1 MGSGTYGEVR
11 KCKNIRSQ
19 VIRAVKILKK
29 QNLNDFEL
37 QRFTHEIELLKRLD
51 HPNIIKINEFYQDED
66 RYYLV
71 TEICTGGELYDQI
84 TLQGCIQE
92 KDTAIII
99 QQVLSAI
106 AYCHRQYVVHRDLK
120 PENIMMDQK
129 GNLSIK
135 LTDFGAAAIFS
146 NTEDGKPSKIKLRET
161 VGTPY
166 YMAPEVL
173 TSEYDEK
180 CDLWSI
186 GVIIYTM
193 LAGIPPF

>member
-1 MGSGTYGEVR
+1 
-11 KCKNIRSQ
+11 
-19 VIRAVKILKK
+19 
-29 QNLNDFEL
+29 
-37 QRFTHEIELLKRLD
+37 
-51 HPNIIKINEFYQDED
+51 
-66 RYYLV
+66 
-71 TEICTGGELYDQI
+71 
-84 TLQGCIQE
+84 
-92 KDTAIII
+92 
-99 QQVLSAI
+99 
-106 AYCHRQYVVHRDLK
+106 
-120 PENIMMDQK
+120 MMDQK

-161 VGTPY
+161 IGTPY

-193 LAGIPPF
+193 LAGIPPFQGKNELEIVKAIKSGKYRLDIPELEHVSIECKNLISKLMCYDPRTRISAEDALRHHWIKRYDQTE